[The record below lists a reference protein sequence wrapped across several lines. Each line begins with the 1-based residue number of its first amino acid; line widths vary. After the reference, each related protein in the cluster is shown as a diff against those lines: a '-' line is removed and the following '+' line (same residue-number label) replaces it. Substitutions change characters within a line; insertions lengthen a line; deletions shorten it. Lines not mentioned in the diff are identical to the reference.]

1 MRLLYLRAIPIEGL
15 LLLLAVSG
23 FVVLAMLSLMSK
35 KVQKEFEEMFTFFD

>member
-1 MRLLYLRAIPIEGL
+1 MRSLYLRAIPVGGL
-15 LLLLAVSG
+15 LLLLAVPG